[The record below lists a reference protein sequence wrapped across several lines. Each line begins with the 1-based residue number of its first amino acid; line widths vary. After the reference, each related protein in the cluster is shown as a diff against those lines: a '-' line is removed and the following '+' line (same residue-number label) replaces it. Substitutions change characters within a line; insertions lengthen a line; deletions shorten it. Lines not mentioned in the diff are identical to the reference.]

1 MHKAIS
7 NLLPPGEKVRMT
19 LSRAQN
25 HCTSEGAQAPTA
37 VTRTI
42 AAALCKQSMVT
53 DDVGA
58 QQPEVTWIAAAVA
71 GGAIRNRKK
80 KEKRLLFSFCLITS
94 DKCLS
99 LEVYLLKPTDKGVW
113 KMYFVG
119 FKPVLRQSSAQSAW
133 NEARTEAKQLTN

>member
-19 LSRAQN
+19 LSGAQN
-25 HCTSEGAQAPTA
+25 HWTSEGAQAPTA

-80 KEKRLLFSFCLITS
+80 NRKKASLFLLPYNLWQVPLIGS
-94 DKCLS
+94 
-99 LEVYLLKPTDKGVW
+99 V
-113 KMYFVG
+113 
-119 FKPVLRQSSAQSAW
+119 
-133 NEARTEAKQLTN
+133 